1 MDKKYDIFISYR
13 RDGGESTAKIL
24 RDKLEELGYHVF
36 FDVES
41 LRSGDFNTRLYSVID
56 ECQDFLIVLSPN
68 ALDRCVNEDDWV
80 RLEIEHA
87 LKKEKNIVPVMLRG
101 FFFPSKLPDSIE
113 PLRYKNGLE
122 SNYQF
127 FDAFIEKLQT
137 FLKARPAV
145 GRRVL
150 RKKSGAR
157 AVFLI
162 ALLAA
167 AGAGAA
173 AIQYMGNLGGGYPAT
188 ESEKN
193 LTRNL
198 VYYVQQNLLQMETA
212 AEYMDNAYRACETY
226 LQHFDTADSAALE
239 AELQKNRRLLH
250 QIDTDSAAMSRELSE
265 ELTDSP
271 FSAADAAAMHDY
283 LVQFCQDNIDN
294 LYYMEFITD
303 RESYIDQTVRE
314 DVLENYQAILSEE
327 LKLMAYGANGLLLPV
342 ENEEELE
349 YFKYDFLPELYY
361 IPFQAGDWKDDEAV
375 LAGMEDSSFNAIQ
388 KSLERVT
395 MQVGEQNMDLMK
407 QKAELVNE
415 LMESGLSQEEAE
427 QKVNSLMGKTDL
439 VTEQEAELTEAQKE
453 LEESLQEARGK
464 FAPAAAD
471 DADIL
476 WGKML
481 RFMNLGLYDDA
492 VTCLDMYREKVRG
505 EDEYA
510 EEYTAAAARLIRNIS
525 QTGIDYGMIIVG
537 YEPGVS
543 SHSQYKIG
551 DVIISVEGTPCHD
564 YEEYSQIMESIPDG
578 EDFSVTVL
586 RAKEDGSGQLE
597 QITLDI
603 PGDGPRVAM
612 REMTEKTYNTQ

>member
-1 MDKKYDIFISYR
+1 
-13 RDGGESTAKIL
+13 
-24 RDKLEELGYHVF
+24 
-36 FDVES
+36 
-41 LRSGDFNTRLYSVID
+41 
-56 ECQDFLIVLSPN
+56 
-68 ALDRCVNEDDWV
+68 
-80 RLEIEHA
+80 
-87 LKKEKNIVPVMLRG
+87 
-101 FFFPSKLPDSIE
+101 
-113 PLRYKNGLE
+113 
-122 SNYQF
+122 
-127 FDAFIEKLQT
+127 
-137 FLKARPAV
+137 
-145 GRRVL
+145 
-150 RKKSGAR
+150 
-157 AVFLI
+157 
-162 ALLAA
+162 
-167 AGAGAA
+167 
-173 AIQYMGNLGGGYPAT
+173 
-188 ESEKN
+188 
-193 LTRNL
+193 
-198 VYYVQQNLLQMETA
+198 
-212 AEYMDNAYRACETY
+212 
-226 LQHFDTADSAALE
+226 
-239 AELQKNRRLLH
+239 
-250 QIDTDSAAMSRELSE
+250 
-265 ELTDSP
+265 
-271 FSAADAAAMHDY
+271 
-283 LVQFCQDNIDN
+283 
-294 LYYMEFITD
+294 
-303 RESYIDQTVRE
+303 
-314 DVLENYQAILSEE
+314 
-327 LKLMAYGANGLLLPV
+327 
-342 ENEEELE
+342 
-349 YFKYDFLPELYY
+349 
-361 IPFQAGDWKDDEAV
+361 
-375 LAGMEDSSFNAIQ
+375 MEDSSFNAIQ

-439 VTEQEAELTEAQKE
+439 VTEQEAELTEAEKE
-453 LEESLQEARGK
+453 LEESLQEAREK